1 MSKKIPKIN
10 PLSVAL
16 GAIALVGVAF
26 ITMGNSNLDELSAQ
40 EESLP
45 LEIPLNRA
53 PIVERRVVEINAE
66 ILIGTTITILAAFGS
81 FAKWVDDKSSSYD
94 KRMDEIEKT
103 LVERVGKAA
112 LIEKDIE
119 ILRRD
124 LEALEDKLG
133 RKAHQLL
140 AAYQELANAL
150 ASRGLF
156 HARSAN
162 VDWSSVPDPPTVPF
176 LTPPTPPPGDR

>member
-1 MSKKIPKIN
+1 MPKKIPKIN
-10 PLSVAL
+10 PLSIAL

-26 ITMGNSNLDELSAQ
+26 ITIGNSNLDELSAQ

-53 PIVERRVVEINAE
+53 PIVERRVVEINTE
-66 ILIGTTITILAAFGS
+66 ILIGTIITILAAFGS

-124 LEALEDKLG
+124 LEALEDRLG
-133 RKAHQLL
+133 RKARQLL

-156 HARSAN
+156 HARSSNA
-162 VDWSSVPDPPTVPF
+162 DWSSVPDPPTVPF